1 MRRLLVIGVF
11 VCYAATGLTVVRQ
24 DEVGVVR
31 RYGAVLAE
39 PWGPGLHWGLPWGI
53 DRIDRV
59 KTGQTRVLAIGARDN
74 EGAPLTSAPNPETD
88 DFLTGDLNLVT
99 ARAVVQYRVSDP
111 VKYLFTARSCDLIL
125 KAAAESALTRT
136 MTGSGVDDVLTTG
149 RGDVAERTRRAIQ
162 EQADGHGLGV
172 SVRAVRLGRVAPP
185 TPVAP
190 AFADAARARSDRRQV
205 ITRAEEYR
213 DRVQADARGGA
224 REIADRAAG
233 RYDSLVQNA
242 RGEADRFTL
251 VLTESKKNTEA
262 TRRRLYLETLAE
274 LFPRFRR
281 KVIVAPGE
289 ELDLSLFTEEGNT
302 SSSPTNALPANGN
315 DLSVPTPADQG
326 GSTP

>member
-1 MRRLLVIGVF
+1 VRRLLALGVL
-11 VCYAATGLTVVRQ
+11 VCYAATGLTIVRQ

-31 RYGAVLAE
+31 RCGAVLAE
-39 PWGPGLHWGLPWGI
+39 PWGPGLHWGFPWGI

-59 KTGQTRVLAIGARDN
+59 QTGQTRVLTIGARDN
-74 EGAPLTSAPNPETD
+74 EGAPLTAAPNPETD
-88 DFLTGDLNLVT
+88 DFLTGDLNVVT
-99 ARAVVQYRVSDP
+99 ARAIVQYRVSDP
-111 VKYLFTARSCDLIL
+111 VKYLFTARSCDRIL
-125 KAAAESALTRT
+125 KAAAESALTRAL
-136 MTGSGVDDVLTTG
+136 TGNGVDDVLTTG
-149 RGDVAERTRRAIQ
+149 RGEIAEATRRAIQ
-162 EQADGHGLGV
+162 EQADGHALGV
-172 SVRAVRLGRVAPP
+172 SIRAVRLGRVAPP

-213 DRVQADARGGA
+213 DRAQADARGRA
-224 REIADRAAG
+224 REIADQAAG

-251 VLTESKKNTEA
+251 VLAESKKNAEA

-289 ELDLSLFTEEGNT
+289 ELDLGLFAEEENT
-302 SSSPTNALPANGN
+302 SSSSTSALPMNRN
-315 DLSVPTPADQG
+315 DLSIPRRDDRG

>member
-1 MRRLLVIGVF
+1 MKRLLVLGILVG
-11 VCYAATGLTVVRQ
+11 YAATGLTIVRQ

-31 RYGAVLAE
+31 RCGAVLAE
-39 PWGPGLHWGLPWGI
+39 PWGPGLHWGFPWGI

-59 KTGQTRVLAIGARDN
+59 KTGQTRVLTIGARDN
-74 EGAPLTSAPNPETD
+74 EGVPLTAAPNPETD
-88 DFLTGDLNLVT
+88 DFLTGDLNVVT
-99 ARAVVQYRVSDP
+99 ARAIVQYRVSDP
-111 VKYLFTARSCDLIL
+111 VKYLFTARSCEPIL
-125 KAAAESALTRT
+125 KAAAESALTRALT
-136 MTGSGVDDVLTTG
+136 ASGVDDVLTTG
-149 RGDVAERTRRAIQ
+149 RGEIAEGTRRAIQ
-162 EQADGHGLGV
+162 ELADGHGLGV
-172 SVRAVRLGRVAPP
+172 SIRAVRLGRVAPP

-190 AFADAARARSDRRQV
+190 AFADAARARSDRRQM

-213 DRVQADARGGA
+213 DRAQADARGRA

-251 VLTESKKNTEA
+251 VLAESKKNADA

-289 ELDLSLFTEEGNT
+289 ELDLGLFSEEGNI
-302 SSSPTNALPANGN
+302 SSSPTNALPTNGN
-315 DLSVPTPADQG
+315 DLSVPTPSDRG